1 MTAHISIATTNN
13 ITTKPFLKWAGG
25 KYRLASVIHAA
36 LPQGSR
42 LIEPFVGSGAVFLNM
57 DYPSYMLADSNHH
70 LIDLFQL
77 LKSEGVD
84 FINYCQSFFDKE
96 ANSESVFYQ
105 RRDLFNTTNDIKLRS
120 ALFVYLNRHCFNG
133 LCRYNAKGFFN
144 VPFGR
149 YKSPLFPRQE
159 MLAFHRK
166 SQYACFNVSDF
177 SDTMRM
183 AQKGD
188 IIYCDPPYVPLS
200 ATASFTSYTQGGFG
214 LEEQNKLAA
223 MALELSLKGIPV
235 IISNHHTPFTLNA
248 YKDAKIE
255 FFDVQRF
262 ISSKAES
269 RGKVSELL
277 AIFS

>member
-25 KYRLASVIHAA
+25 KYRLASVIRAA

-57 DYPSYMLADSNHH
+57 DYPSYVLADSNHH

-77 LKSEGVD
+77 LKSEGGGFID
-84 FINYCQSFFDKE
+84 FCQSFFDKE

-105 RRDLFNTTNDIKLRS
+105 RRDLFNATNDIKLRS

-177 SDTMRM
+177 SHTMKM

-188 IIYCDPPYVPLS
+188 IIYTLTDGYPDQFGGVNGKKFKTKQLQEILVSITDEPME
-200 ATASFTSYTQGGFG
+200 TQKQKLNRTFDQWKGD
-214 LEEQNKLAA
+214 LEQVDDVCVV
-223 MALELSLKGIPV
+223 GI
-235 IISNHHTPFTLNA
+235 
-248 YKDAKIE
+248 KI
-255 FFDVQRF
+255 
-262 ISSKAES
+262 
-269 RGKVSELL
+269 
-277 AIFS
+277 

>member
-1 MTAHISIATTNN
+1 MTAQIPIAMTQHT
-13 ITTKPFLKWAGG
+13 TTKPFLKWAGG
-25 KYRLASVIHAA
+25 KYRLASVIRAA
-36 LPQGSR
+36 LPQGRR

-57 DYPSYMLADSNHH
+57 DYSSYVLADANQH

-77 LKSEGVD
+77 IKYDGVE
-84 FINYCQSFFDKE
+84 FIDYCQSFFDGDV
-96 ANSESVFYQ
+96 NSELVFYQ
-105 RRDLFNTTNDIKLRS
+105 RRELFNFTDDIKLKS
-120 ALFVYLNRHCFNG
+120 ALFIYLNRHCFNG

-149 YKSPLFPRQE
+149 YKLPLFPRQE
-159 MLAFHRK
+159 MLAFYKK
-166 SQYACFNVSDF
+166 SQYASFSASDF
-177 SDTMRM
+177 VKTMEM
-183 AQKGD
+183 AEKGD
-188 IIYCDPPYVPLS
+188 VIYCDPPYVPLS
-200 ATASFTSYTQGGFG
+200 ATASFTSYTHGGFG
-214 LEEQNKLAA
+214 LEEQNQLAV
-223 MALELSLKGIPV
+223 MALKLSLKGIPV